1 MDKNFQNK
9 SNISEIFPIVNI
21 YKKAYTIEL
30 HSHAVYELLYI
41 RKGTVSFQIEGKKN
55 KIIAGSVIFII
66 PSEEHKLVS
75 MTNKEF
81 EYCSFVF
88 DKTIFGNEDNPC
100 RVFFESI
107 LINRF
112 LDFPEWLINKFYQ
125 LCSEHEIGT
134 PGYEVMQ
141 YAFLF
146 QVFSHVV
153 STKQYQLVTIIRTQ
167 TKHNISAV
175 QVVIDY
181 IQKNYMENL
190 NFDEL
195 LELTNNRKS
204 HFCKIFKDT
213 TGMNLTE
220 YINKYRI
227 ERACLELQFTKKNIT
242 EIAMQTGFNNIQ
254 YFSRIFK
261 VFMNCT
267 PTQYQL
273 KMKSMKKLHT

>member
-125 LCSEHEIGT
+125 LCSEH
-134 PGYEVMQ
+134 
-141 YAFLF
+141 
-146 QVFSHVV
+146 
-153 STKQYQLVTIIRTQ
+153 
-167 TKHNISAV
+167 
-175 QVVIDY
+175 
-181 IQKNYMENL
+181 
-190 NFDEL
+190 
-195 LELTNNRKS
+195 
-204 HFCKIFKDT
+204 
-213 TGMNLTE
+213 
-220 YINKYRI
+220 
-227 ERACLELQFTKKNIT
+227 
-242 EIAMQTGFNNIQ
+242 
-254 YFSRIFK
+254 
-261 VFMNCT
+261 
-267 PTQYQL
+267 
-273 KMKSMKKLHT
+273 

>member
-1 MDKNFQNK
+1 M
-9 SNISEIFPIVNI
+9 
-21 YKKAYTIEL
+21 
-30 HSHAVYELLYI
+30 
-41 RKGTVSFQIEGKKN
+41 QIAGKKN
-55 KIIAGSVIFII
+55 KLIEGKVIFIL
-66 PSEEHKLVS
+66 PSEKHKLVS

-100 RVFFESI
+100 RIFFDSI

-112 LDFPEWLINKFYQ
+112 LDFPDWLLNRFYQ
-125 LCSEHEIGT
+125 LCSEKEIGT

-146 QVFSHVV
+146 QVFSHIV
-153 STKQYQLVTIIRTQ
+153 STKQYQLITIIRTQ
-167 TKHNISAV
+167 TKQNISAV
-175 QVVIDY
+175 QVVIEY

-190 NFDEL
+190 SFDEL
-195 LELTNNRKS
+195 LQLTNYSKS

-220 YINKYRI
+220 YINKYRV

-261 VFMNCT
+261 EYMDCS
-267 PTQYQL
+267 PKQYQL
-273 KMKSMKKLHT
+273 KMKRVK

>member
-1 MDKNFQNK
+1 MYKIFQNNCK
-9 SNISEIFPIVNI
+9 ISEILTIVNI
-21 YKKAYTIEL
+21 AKKAYTLEL

-41 RKGTVSFQIEGKKN
+41 KKGTVSLQKTGKKN
-55 KIIAGSVIFII
+55 KLMGGKVIFIL
-66 PSEEHKLVS
+66 PSEKHKLVS

-100 RVFFESI
+100 RIFFDSI

-112 LDFPEWLINKFYQ
+112 LDFPDWLLNRFYQ
-125 LCSEHEIGT
+125 LCSEKEIGT

-146 QVFSHVV
+146 QVFSHIV
-153 STKQYQLVTIIRTQ
+153 STKQYQLITIIRTQ
-167 TKHNISAV
+167 TKQNISAV
-175 QVVIDY
+175 QVVIEY

-190 NFDEL
+190 RFDEL
-195 LELTNNRKS
+195 LQLTNYSKS

-220 YINKYRI
+220 YINKYRV

-254 YFSRIFK
+254 YFSRVFK
-261 VFMNCT
+261 EYMDCS
-267 PTQYQL
+267 PKQYQL
-273 KMKSMKKLHT
+273 KMKRVK

>member
-1 MDKNFQNK
+1 MDKIFQNNCK
-9 SNISEIFPIVNI
+9 ISEILPIVNI
-21 YKKAYTIEL
+21 SKKAYTIEL

-41 RKGTVSFQIEGKKN
+41 KKGTVSLHITGKKN
-55 KIIAGSVIFII
+55 KLIRGGVIFIL
-66 PSEEHKLVS
+66 PSEKHKLVS

-100 RVFFESI
+100 RIFFDSI

-112 LDFPEWLINKFYQ
+112 LDFPDWLLNRFYQ
-125 LCSEHEIGT
+125 LCSEKEIGT

-146 QVFSHVV
+146 QVFSHIV

-167 TKHNISAV
+167 TKQNISAV
-175 QVVIDY
+175 QVVIEY

-190 NFDEL
+190 SFDEL
-195 LELTNNRKS
+195 LQLTNYSKS

-220 YINKYRI
+220 YINKYRV

-261 VFMNCT
+261 EYMDCS
-267 PTQYQL
+267 PKQYQL
-273 KMKSMKKLHT
+273 KMKRVK

>member
-1 MDKNFQNK
+1 MDKIFQNNCK
-9 SNISEIFPIVNI
+9 ISEILPIVNI

-41 RKGTVSFQIEGKKN
+41 KKGTVSLQITGKKN
-55 KIIAGSVIFII
+55 KLMGGKVIFIL
-66 PSEEHKLVS
+66 PSEKHKLVS

-100 RVFFESI
+100 RIFFDSI

-112 LDFPEWLINKFYQ
+112 LDFPDWLLNRFYQ
-125 LCSEHEIGT
+125 LCSEKEIGT

-146 QVFSHVV
+146 QVFSHIV
-153 STKQYQLVTIIRTQ
+153 STKQYQLITIIRTQ
-167 TKHNISAV
+167 TKQNISAV
-175 QVVIDY
+175 QVVIEY

-190 NFDEL
+190 SFDEL
-195 LELTNNRKS
+195 LQLTNYSKS

-220 YINKYRI
+220 YINKYRV

-261 VFMNCT
+261 EYMDCS
-267 PTQYQL
+267 PKQYQL
-273 KMKSMKKLHT
+273 KIKRVK

>member
-1 MDKNFQNK
+1 MDKIFQNNCK
-9 SNISEIFPIVNI
+9 FSEILPIVNI
-21 YKKAYTIEL
+21 AKKTYTIEL

-41 RKGTVSFQIEGKKN
+41 KKGTVSLQITGKKN
-55 KIIAGSVIFII
+55 KLMGGKVIFIL
-66 PSEEHKLVS
+66 PSEKHKLVS

-100 RVFFESI
+100 RIFFDSI

-112 LDFPEWLINKFYQ
+112 LDFPDWLLNRFYQ
-125 LCSEHEIGT
+125 LCSEKGIGT

-146 QVFSHVV
+146 QVFSHIV

-167 TKHNISAV
+167 TKQNISAV
-175 QVVIDY
+175 QVVIEY

-190 NFDEL
+190 SFDEL
-195 LELTNNRKS
+195 LQLTNYSKS

-220 YINKYRI
+220 YINKYRV

-261 VFMNCT
+261 EYMDCS
-267 PTQYQL
+267 PKQYQL
-273 KMKSMKKLHT
+273 KMKRVK

>member
-1 MDKNFQNK
+1 MDKIFQNNCK
-9 SNISEIFPIVNI
+9 ISEILPIVNI
-21 YKKAYTIEL
+21 AKKTYTIEL

-41 RKGTVSFQIEGKKN
+41 KKGTVSLQITGKKN
-55 KIIAGSVIFII
+55 KLMGGKVIFIL
-66 PSEEHKLVS
+66 PSEKHKLVS

-100 RVFFESI
+100 RIFFDSI

-112 LDFPEWLINKFYQ
+112 LDFPDWLLNRFYQ
-125 LCSEHEIGT
+125 LCSEKEIGT

-146 QVFSHVV
+146 QVFSHIV
-153 STKQYQLVTIIRTQ
+153 STKQYQLITIIRTQ
-167 TKHNISAV
+167 TKQNISAV
-175 QVVIDY
+175 QVVIEY

-190 NFDEL
+190 SFDEL
-195 LELTNNRKS
+195 LQLTNYSKS

-220 YINKYRI
+220 
-227 ERACLELQFTKKNIT
+227 
-242 EIAMQTGFNNIQ
+242 
-254 YFSRIFK
+254 
-261 VFMNCT
+261 
-267 PTQYQL
+267 
-273 KMKSMKKLHT
+273 

>member
-1 MDKNFQNK
+1 MDKIFQNNCK
-9 SNISEIFPIVNI
+9 ISEILPIVNI
-21 YKKAYTIEL
+21 AKKTYTIEL

-41 RKGTVSFQIEGKKN
+41 KKGTVSLQITGKKN
-55 KIIAGSVIFII
+55 KLIEGKVIFIL
-66 PSEEHKLVS
+66 PSEKHKLVS

-100 RVFFESI
+100 RIFFDSI

-112 LDFPEWLINKFYQ
+112 LDFPDWLLNRFYQ
-125 LCSEHEIGT
+125 LCSEKEIGT

-146 QVFSHVV
+146 QVFSHIV

-167 TKHNISAV
+167 TKQNISAV
-175 QVVIDY
+175 QVVIEY

-190 NFDEL
+190 SFDEL
-195 LELTNNRKS
+195 LQLTNYSKS

-220 YINKYRI
+220 YINKYRV

-261 VFMNCT
+261 EYMDCS
-267 PTQYQL
+267 PKQYQL
-273 KMKSMKKLHT
+273 KMKRVK

>member
-1 MDKNFQNK
+1 MDKIFQNNCK
-9 SNISEIFPIVNI
+9 ISEILPIVNI
-21 YKKAYTIEL
+21 AKKTYTIEL
-30 HSHAVYELLYI
+30 HSHAVYEI
-41 RKGTVSFQIEGKKN
+41 KKKKKGTVSLQITGKKN
-55 KIIAGSVIFII
+55 KLMGGKVIFIL
-66 PSEEHKLVS
+66 PSEKHKLVS

-100 RVFFESI
+100 RIFFDSI

-112 LDFPEWLINKFYQ
+112 LDFPDWLLNRFYQ
-125 LCSEHEIGT
+125 LCSEKEIGT

-146 QVFSHVV
+146 QVFSHIV

-167 TKHNISAV
+167 TKQNISAV
-175 QVVIDY
+175 QVVIEY

-190 NFDEL
+190 SFDEL
-195 LELTNNRKS
+195 LQLTNYSKS

-220 YINKYRI
+220 YINKYRV

-261 VFMNCT
+261 EYMDCS
-267 PTQYQL
+267 PKQYQL
-273 KMKSMKKLHT
+273 KIKRVK